1 MRRAVLAATGTV
13 AGLAAI
19 FSFKTHS
26 PGVAPVAEP
35 SSPVALTNSAPPA
48 SSSPSASAS
57 KSVAKKATASPS
69 AARTTAPAMTQR
81 TTPPTKAPATTPT
94 SARPSSPPTQ
104 KASPAP
110 TPTKSSAP
118 TSRQFEGP
126 SVDTQYGPVQVV
138 ITVSGGKITA
148 ANDVQPPADSIGAN
162 AIPQLNQA
170 VLTAQS
176 ANIQAVSGATFT
188 SDGYIQSLQQA
199 VDQAGLL
206 SPGGRTPACLPDVR
220 QLPL

>member
-48 SSSPSASAS
+48 SSSSPSTSAS
-57 KSVAKKATASPS
+57 KSVTKKAAASPS
-69 AARTTAPAMTQR
+69 AARTTTPAMTQQ
-81 TTPPTKAPATTPT
+81 TTPPTKAPTA
-94 SARPSSPPTQ
+94 
-104 KASPAP
+104 

-118 TSRQFEGP
+118 TPRQFEGP

-148 ANDVQPPADSIGAN
+148 ANDAQPAADPIGAN
-162 AIPQLNQA
+162 AIPRLNQET
-170 VLTAQS
+170 LTAQS

-188 SDGYIQSLQQA
+188 SDGYIRSLQQA

-206 SPGGRTPACLPDVR
+206 SPGNAPRLSPGC
-220 QLPL
+220 PLWHH